1 MNIKDEISKI
11 IEKVSSDK
19 SLLEKF
25 KEEPIK
31 TVETLLGVDLPDGV
45 VEQIVAG
52 VKAKL
57 TTDKISGVAASIKKL
72 F

>member
-11 IEKVSSDK
+11 IEKVSSDS

-25 KEEPIK
+25 KAEPVK
-31 TVETLLGVDLPDGV
+31 TVENLLGVDLPDDI

-57 TTDKISGVAASIKKL
+57 TKDKISDVAASLKKL